1 MPKGLT
7 PRTTTARVSPLAH
20 LGPVPNATHQPQGYY
35 TILRPDA
42 NYLQH
47 PPRIN
52 APYAQYPGPHPQAP
66 AAYSSQYAAF
76 QHQHPGPAVYDPRYG
91 LPPPQAPAAQHPP
104 FDPNFDYVAAAQR
117 AHLAYTQTASP
128 YIVHPVANPQIQP
141 QQAAYGAVPQA
152 PAVYQQAEQQQQQ
165 NGSQRFA
172 VPVKTEQFTPQPSS
186 APRYKPVL
194 QQVGAQ
200 VMARQPLAN
209 LPPNAQQQVPNL
221 QKRPGVTHEIAH
233 TIAEERQH
241 VPGPQQAQSQG
252 IANPQLMRPAP
263 VEQPQRMPQ
272 TARPNA
278 TAAPPVNSPGVESSV
293 SEDSEDI
300 EEEEPLQRERDNRHL
315 AVVRPRATSVN
326 GSMRHTF
333 KRADQDSVSYLLRMK
348 CITGLMPEP
357 IRILSVP
364 STTSFHQLHLIIQTA
379 MDYTNSHLYK
389 FKVSRLRHLGERWS
403 WPDDTELMSLV
414 ERWSGERDYLH
425 PSEMEKVKLT
435 REVKLWQ
442 IYENAAWRAKGIV
455 STYTYDFGSE
465 KTFEIHFM
473 GQADN
478 MLGKAIGKRENQDI
492 ACLAGEGGA
501 IHEVDDSAPRPRPYK
516 WDMNQV
522 NKDLKKLQ
530 RLKVYKDQI
539 VQGRF

>member
-1 MPKGLT
+1 MPKELT

-20 LGPVPNATHQPQGYY
+20 SGPVPNNATYQPQGYY

-42 NYLQH
+42 SYLHH
-47 PPRIN
+47 PPRID

-66 AAYSSQYAAF
+66 AAYNSQYAAF
-76 QHQHPGPAVYDPRYG
+76 HRQGPAVYDARYG
-91 LPPPQAPAAQHPP
+91 VCPPQAPAAQHPP
-104 FDPNFDYVAAAQR
+104 FDPNYDYVAAAER
-117 AHLAYTQTASP
+117 AHLASAQTANP
-128 YIVHPVANPQIQP
+128 HIVHPVANPQVQSQGSAHGTIVQN
-141 QQAAYGAVPQA
+141 
-152 PAVYQQAEQQQQQ
+152 PAVYPQTQQQEQS
-165 NGSQRFA
+165 GSQRS
-172 VPVKTEQFTPQPSS
+172 VLPIKIEQPTPQPGS
-186 APRYKPVL
+186 APRHDPVP

-200 VMARQPLAN
+200 DVARRALTD
-209 LPPNAQQQVPNL
+209 LPPNVQQQVPIP
-221 QKRPGVTHEIAH
+221 QKRPVARHEVAH
-233 TIAEERQH
+233 NPAGERQH
-241 VPGPQQAQSQG
+241 VAGPQQAQSQG
-252 IANPQLMRPAP
+252 IANPQLTRPAL

-278 TAAPPVNSPGVESSV
+278 IAPRPVNSPGAESPV
-293 SEDSEDI
+293 SEDSEDL
-300 EEEEPLQRERDNRHL
+300 EEEEPLQREHDNRHPT
-315 AVVRPRATSVN
+315 VVGPRATSVN

-333 KRADQDSVSYLLRMK
+333 RRADQDSVSYLLRMK

-389 FKVSRLRHLGERWS
+389 FKVNRLRHLGERWS

-435 REVKLWQ
+435 RDVKLWQ
-442 IYENAAWRAKGIV
+442 IYENAAWRTKGIV

-473 GQADN
+473 GQADS
-478 MLGKAIGKRENQDI
+478 MLSKAIGKQENQDI

-501 IHEVDDSAPRPRPYK
+501 IHEDDDSAPRPRPYK
-516 WDMNQV
+516 WNMNQV

-539 VQGRF
+539 VQGHF